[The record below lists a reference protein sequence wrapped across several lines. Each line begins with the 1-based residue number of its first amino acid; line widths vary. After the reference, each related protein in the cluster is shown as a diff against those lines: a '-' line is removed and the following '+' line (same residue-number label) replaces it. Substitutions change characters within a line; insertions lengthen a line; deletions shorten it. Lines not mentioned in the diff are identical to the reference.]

1 MGAWICPTC
10 RIHYGETSAGLCPA
24 DGTRLVMNLSG
35 AQVLNNTLT
44 HLLHVGPDSS
54 TIWEAATSQG
64 ARVALKLLR
73 GPQDATAWS
82 TAALLSHPRIVALR
96 GYASIDDHLSCVVM
110 QWLDGRTLAE
120 SLAEGPLPLA
130 LTLRL
135 GDELLDALEYIHG
148 RDIVHGDL
156 HAETVFLERGEH
168 LKLMD
173 VGVRR
178 MQPLAEIL
186 GGGRR
191 PLDWYTVLYAAPERL
206 ATGAVVAA
214 SDLYSAGALLWHM
227 STGAPPFGVD
237 PQSVARHHLTA
248 PRPRL
253 PAQAPEGAWP
263 VGLQAFFDR
272 ALGLRPAD
280 RFPSAREMRQA
291 LASLTLEAPSA
302 APVPVVQVPTVA
314 VTAPS
319 PPLPAAADEEATASR
334 QLGWLVGLTAL
345 VCGAALMVWLPGSGD
360 SHPRPPATPTA
371 SRPSPA
377 PALEVEAV
385 RATPVA
391 DPAVADAGAPAP
403 PVLPDAAVAAV
414 AEDATPVA
422 PDAGP
427 TDAAPPPPDAALATE
442 APPALA
448 AVDPPTPG
456 IGRPSRGGSTE
467 AAVRRPRVPR
477 VAPQR
482 VTILGAEEQR
492 DRTESRPTRI
502 PVLGP

>member
-44 HLLHVGPDSS
+44 HLLHVGPDGS

-96 GYASIDDHLSCVVM
+96 GYASIDDNLSCVVM

-120 SLAEGPLPLA
+120 SLAEGPLAPA
-130 LTLRL
+130 LVQRL

-168 LKLMD
+168 IKLLD
-173 VGVRR
+173 VGVRQH
-178 MQPLAEIL
+178 MKPLAEIL
-186 GGGRR
+186 GTGRR
-191 PLDWYTVLYAAPERL
+191 PLDWYTVLYAPPERL
-206 ATGAVVAA
+206 ATGQVVAA
-214 SDLYSAGALLWHM
+214 SDLYSAAALLWHLY
-227 STGAPPFGVD
+227 TGVPPFGVD

-253 PAQAPEGAWP
+253 PAAGGPWP
-263 VGLQAFFDR
+263 PGLQAFFDR
-272 ALGLRPAD
+272 ALGIRPEQ
-280 RFPSAREMRQA
+280 RFESARAMRQA
-291 LASLTLEAPSA
+291 LATLSSEQAPALAPPA
-302 APVPVVQVPTVA
+302 APA
-314 VTAPS
+314 V
-319 PPLPAAADEEATASR
+319 AAAAVAPPAPDPEPTEAASR

-345 VCGAALMVWLPGSGD
+345 VCGAALMVWLPGAGD
-360 SHPRPPATPTA
+360 ESPRPPATAEAHRVA
-371 SRPSPA
+371 S

-385 RATPVA
+385 RATPA
-391 DPAVADAGAPAP
+391 ADAGVAAP
-403 PVLPDAAVAAV
+403 LPDAAAAPAPDAAP
-414 AEDATPVA
+414 AEDAAPA
-422 PDAGP
+422 PDAAP
-427 TDAAPPPPDAALATE
+427 ATEATPPDAAPPDAAPPDAAPASPSRRSPRRRGSA
-442 APPALA
+442 APPGA
-448 AVDPPTPG
+448 APPRPPCA
-456 IGRPSRGGSTE
+456 GRG
-467 AAVRRPRVPR
+467 RR
-477 VAPQR
+477 APQR
-482 VTILGAEEQR
+482 VIILGADEQR

-502 PVLGP
+502 PVLGQ